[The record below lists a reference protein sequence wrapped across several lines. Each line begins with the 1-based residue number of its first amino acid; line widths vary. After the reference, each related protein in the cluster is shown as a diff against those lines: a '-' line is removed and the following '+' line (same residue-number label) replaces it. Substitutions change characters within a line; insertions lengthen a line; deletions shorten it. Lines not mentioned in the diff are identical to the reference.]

1 MLSRD
6 QLVSRGVDVFI
17 LDKLTEKLEWIRKSH
32 ERKLVVLE
40 KKRKRDDPAKEYSY
54 ARSVKEI
61 KVTRD
66 VAETVLREHQKDLS
80 KKLFGEDG
88 EDRDKEDDYG
98 DGNQSEVKGFRERGV
113 LTLMTGESKNICICL
128 SVTLKSSICIFSAL
142 GGDHN
147 PFKNP
152 LMSEWSKHC
161 FLSDLDR
168 IKAALKK
175 DPTLL
180 DKRESC
186 CRFNGLLHVIFGAI
200 GKSPLFEHV
209 TGNERVPINEEQ
221 IVEVETLISSSA
233 SLPKG

>member
-1 MLSRD
+1 
-6 QLVSRGVDVFI
+6 
-17 LDKLTEKLEWIRKSH
+17 
-32 ERKLVVLE
+32 
-40 KKRKRDDPAKEYSY
+40 
-54 ARSVKEI
+54 
-61 KVTRD
+61 
-66 VAETVLREHQKDLS
+66 
-80 KKLFGEDG
+80 
-88 EDRDKEDDYG
+88 
-98 DGNQSEVKGFRERGV
+98 
-113 LTLMTGESKNICICL
+113 
-128 SVTLKSSICIFSAL
+128 
-142 GGDHN
+142 
-147 PFKNP
+147 
-152 LMSEWSKHC
+152 MSEWSKHC